1 MNTLYRSLI
10 LTGVLAVALSGYA
23 GNDATIAGPRPPA
36 PLRAPASVTK
46 LLPAAS
52 TTTTTMTVSGCDFT
66 VTYTWNGLT
75 GRQLIA
81 TFGLYQRVGTLDES
95 FNLTNV
101 EGQLGKGG
109 TLSHTFKLTAGVT
122 GGRTILARGSLV
134 DDRKYAQV
142 SGSSS
147 ASSPVSSTCG

>member
-23 GNDATIAGPRPPA
+23 GNDATIAKP
-36 PLRAPASVTK
+36 
-46 LLPAAS
+46 LPAAS
-52 TTTTTMTVSGCDFT
+52 TTTTMTVSGCDFT
-66 VTYTWNGLT
+66 VTYTWSGLT

-147 ASSPVSSTCG
+147 ASSSVSSTCG